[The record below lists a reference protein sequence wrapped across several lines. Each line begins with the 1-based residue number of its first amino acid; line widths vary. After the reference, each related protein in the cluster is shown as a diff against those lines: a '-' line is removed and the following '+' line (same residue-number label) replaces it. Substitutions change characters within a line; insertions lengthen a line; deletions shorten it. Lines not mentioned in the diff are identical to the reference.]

1 MLSLQAEQAVLNRPN
16 HRMPA
21 PIEAL
26 KTSVL
31 LLVCLFILFPVYLMF
46 VISLKDNV
54 QFIETPFLP
63 TWPFHFGNYRVA
75 WEYVGP
81 YILRTLFVAVMATF
95 WAVFLGSLCA
105 FTLAQYEFKAKKVVF
120 LYVIA
125 LTMIPGILNLIPL
138 YVLVV
143 NLDQGMREL
152 GRVLSSSIEW
162 GGELRFLNTV
172 WALIV
177 PAVAGGQIILI
188 YVLRTFFQSQPRSLF
203 ESAQLDGANL
213 YRIYFHIGLPLA
225 RPIIGTMAIINGVAL
240 WNDYIWPLV
249 VLQRDHYT
257 VSVGLKYMES
267 LNHIQYGPLM
277 AGYLISSLPL
287 VILFFFSMRLFIEGL
302 ASGAIKM

>member
-1 MLSLQAEQAVLNRPN
+1 MLGYQFESGGIRKSSVEV
-16 HRMPA
+16 
-21 PIEAL
+21 L

-31 LLVCLFILFPVYLMF
+31 LMVCLFLLFPIYLML
-46 VISLKDNV
+46 VISVKDSA
-54 QFIETPFLP
+54 QFIEAPFIP
-63 TWPFHFGNYRVA
+63 TWPFHFGNFRAA

-105 FTLAQYEFKAKKVVF
+105 FVLAQYEFRAKKVVF
-120 LYVIA
+120 MYVIA
-125 LTMIPGILNLIPL
+125 LMMIPGILNLIPL

-143 NLDQGMREL
+143 NCDQGIREF
-152 GRVLSSSIEW
+152 GKIFAGTTGW
-162 GGELRFLNTV
+162 GGDLRFLNTV
-172 WALIV
+172 WVLII
-177 PAVAGGQIILI
+177 PAIAGGQIMLI

-213 YRIYFHIGLPLA
+213 FRIYFHIGLPLA

-257 VSVGLKYMES
+257 LSVGLKYMES

-277 AGYLISSLPL
+277 AGYLISSIPL